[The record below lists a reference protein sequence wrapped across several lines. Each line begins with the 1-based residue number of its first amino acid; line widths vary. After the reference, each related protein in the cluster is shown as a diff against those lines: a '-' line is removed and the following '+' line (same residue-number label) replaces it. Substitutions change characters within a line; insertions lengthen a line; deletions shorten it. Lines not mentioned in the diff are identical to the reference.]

1 MITREQQLHELLLA
15 LISQIPDSCLSVAT
29 KDYYISKSNEIIE
42 SSITL
47 DVFPQYEGL
56 IK

>member
-42 SSITL
+42 SSITF